1 MLIHLQPQRRDDML
15 TVIKAGDVLTIN
27 GDAVDLSVIPDGA
40 ELPSDAIDNAWLTGA
55 VRRVDGVLHVSL
67 IFPHGP
73 EASESVRFPAAI
85 VDPPDGAIAL
95 PGAA

>member
-1 MLIHLQPQRRDDML
+1 MIIHLRPQMRHDAL

-27 GDAVDLSVIPDGA
+27 GDAVNLSVIPDGA
-40 ELPSDAIDNAWLTGA
+40 ELPAAAIDNPWLTDA
-55 VRRVDGVLHVSL
+55 VRRIDGVLHVSL
-67 IFPHGP
+67 ILPHGP

-85 VDPPDGAIAL
+85 VDPPDGVIAL